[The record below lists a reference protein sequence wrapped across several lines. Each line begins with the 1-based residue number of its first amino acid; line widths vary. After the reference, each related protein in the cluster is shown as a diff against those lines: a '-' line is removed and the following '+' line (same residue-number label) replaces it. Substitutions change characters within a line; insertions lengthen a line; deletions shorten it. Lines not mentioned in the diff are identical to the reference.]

1 MIYILFILKI
11 TLFNNIKFYI
21 IELFKM
27 PRLQTIYNQ
36 LAFVRFVQ
44 YASPLALTAYAYI
57 SYQKKKHIQ
66 NSFLQ

>member
-21 IELFKM
+21 IELFNM
-27 PRLQTIYNQ
+27 PRIQTIYNQ

-44 YASPLALTAYAYI
+44 YASPLALTAYAYV